1 MKVAEYNHTVDQLS
15 DRIYRFV
22 LKMVKDES
30 SAQDVVQ
37 DAYERLWV
45 NRKKVEPEKAKAY
58 LFKIAHNLVIDRKRK
73 EKRETMS
80 GEVPEQGVESDP
92 HDLKAILDEALGRIP
107 PHFKSVI
114 LLRDYEGYS
123 YKEIGEILEMSEA
136 QVKINIY
143 RARVALKEFI
153 GSINLVI

>member
-1 MKVAEYNHTVDQLS
+1 MKVADYNHTVDHLS
-15 DRIYRFV
+15 DRVYRFV

-30 SAQDVVQ
+30 TARDVVQ
-37 DAYERLWV
+37 DSFERLWV
-45 NRKKVEPEKAKAY
+45 NRDKVDAEKAKAY

-73 EKRETMS
+73 EQRESVTD
-80 GEVPEQGVESDP
+80 EVPEQGVETAP
-92 HDLKAILDEALGRIP
+92 HDLKAVLQEALNRIP

-123 YKEIGEILEMSEA
+123 YKEIGDILEMSEA

-143 RARVALKEFI
+143 RARVALKEYI
-153 GSINLVI
+153 GSIHVVI